1 MNRAKKNLFLAGSTL
16 LIMALGACNNLGL
29 MDQLETPGQAGS
41 TNNISPDIFLFATTN
56 SFNGNIR
63 GGMADP
69 RTAADIQCQNT
80 RTTLTFPNNACS
92 KVRAVISLSSA
103 DSIANI
109 PLNYGLPVNISVTR
123 PNNFRNRERLGPLV
137 AGTSRHIL
145 WFPVTVSCQ
154 PRTKWWSFST
164 LGVTTTGQ
172 TTAPAAMKAQPA
184 WVAAEIPI
192 LRVTRGYRAADQ
204 LSRARAFTVRL
215 LLRSHRFFFHKPAK
229 R

>member
-1 MNRAKKNLFLAGSTL
+1 
-16 LIMALGACNNLGL
+16 MALGACNNLGL

-109 PLNYGLPVNISVTR
+109 PLNYGLPLNRNIHA
-123 PNNFRNRERLGPLV
+123 PNNFVLASDWPVLV
-137 AGTSRHIL
+137 AGTASHNL
-145 WFPVTVSCQ
+145 GGNGVMGAGM
-154 PRTKWWSFST
+154 KWWSFST
-164 LGVTTTGQ
+164 SGGNYNGTDNCTGGTEGASGQGPVGDSSTTGG
-172 TTAPAAMKAQPA
+172 TWLNSSMNLCSTPA
-184 WVAAEIPI
+184 
-192 LRVTRGYRAADQ
+192 Q
-204 LSRARAFTVRL
+204 LLCVCF
-215 LLRSHRFFFHKPAK
+215 
-229 R
+229 